1 MVKTNIAL
9 LAAAASLAANGVH
22 AAPATTGNTAT
33 DALSLIDG
41 TSSSLQSL
49 AGKLLGGIENWM
61 HGATTATNA
70 KETAEEWFEGMRIVK
85 DQLVDGLRYD
95 VLTHPA
101 HPEYRLRVTSSK
113 EGGHDTVS
121 PTICD
126 PDVKQISGY
135 LDIEPSASG
144 GYGKHLFF
152 WFFESRSSPS
162 TDPLLL
168 WLNGGPG
175 CSSTT
180 GLLFEL
186 GPCQIADKGSNVT
199 YNKHSWTEK
208 ANVIFLDQ
216 PVGVGYSYSDAP
228 DGMGID
234 NSPAAAADVYA
245 FLTLF
250 VGKFDKYR
258 KNPFHISGESYAG
271 TYLPNIA
278 HVIHE
283 NNKKLEAGQSV
294 STASSSEVALRPVPK
309 LPVLNFKSVLIGN
322 GLTEAATQF
331 SSVPEY
337 ACDSKYAVYDDPEG
351 SECASLRSKME
362 RCRKV
367 AESCYNVSL
376 TRGSEKGEAKRQRG
390 LFQRGGRKLIAV
402 I

>member
-1 MVKTNIAL
+1 MVKTNLAL
-9 LAAAASLAANGVH
+9 LAATSLVAAVSAVP
-22 AAPATTGNTAT
+22 APATDG
-33 DALSLIDG
+33 LSLIDG
-41 TSSSLQSL
+41 SSLQSL
-49 AGKLLGGIENWM
+49 AGKVFGGIDNWM
-61 HGATTATNA
+61 HGVA
-70 KETAEEWFEGMRIVK
+70 KQVKDDVSSVSEEWFEGMRVQK
-85 DQLVDGLRYD
+85 NMLVDGLRYD

-101 HPEYRLRVTSSK
+101 HPEYRLRVTSSPSS
-113 EGGHDTVS
+113 GGHDTVS
-121 PTICD
+121 PSICD

-135 LDIEPSASG
+135 LDIEPQSG
-144 GYGKHLFF
+144 NGYGKHLFF

-162 TDPLLL
+162 EDPLLL

-186 GPCQIADKGSNVT
+186 GPCQIADKGTNVT
-199 YNKHSWTEK
+199 YNRHSWTEK

-216 PVGVGYSYSDAP
+216 PVGVGFSYSDAP
-228 DGMGID
+228 DGMGVD

-250 VGKFDKYR
+250 VGKFSKYR

-283 NNKKLEAGQSV
+283 NNKKLQAGEVV
-294 STASSSEVALRPVPK
+294 STSPDDSVALRPVPK

-337 ACDSKYAVYDDPEG
+337 ACDSKYAVYDDPQG
-351 SECASLRSKME
+351 SECTSLRSKMD

-367 AESCYNVSL
+367 AETCYNVSV
-376 TRGSEKGEAKRQRG
+376 A
-390 LFQRGGRKLIAV
+390 
-402 I
+402 